1 VNFRYETS
9 DGTKREEE
17 AQLKNPGTEN
27 EAIVVRG
34 TISWVRKNTYKLN
47 LKNLSNYTVHGFA
60 AIVTL
65 LKILK
70 ILKA

>member
-47 LKNLSNYTVHGFA
+47 LKNLSNYTVHGSFT
-60 AIVTL
+60 VL
-65 LKILK
+65 LL
-70 ILKA
+70 LLLC